1 MVLGTIHGEDGAAS
15 KVWVFFGQHQ
25 YHLCYEELEYF
36 CVSGCVGA
44 CGIVVTAVVDGRQHR
59 HRQRQPLAFE
69 LVALS
74 FPQPPSVG
82 IAGVLY

>member
-25 YHLCYEELEYF
+25 YQICYEELEYF

-44 CGIVVTAVVDGRQHR
+44 CGIVVTAVVDG
-59 HRQRQPLAFE
+59 
-69 LVALS
+69 
-74 FPQPPSVG
+74 
-82 IAGVLY
+82 